1 VAEGGS
7 GRGAE
12 TSNVEE
18 AFEAHVGPVRDALS
32 DLLRA
37 ADELRDNWGWFPAPD
52 SPGMREL
59 ANAVEFQAASP
70 WGDPVHAAHN
80 LGQLLL
86 FAAGDCVEALVAALS
101 PERATPVYAHLVLAR
116 AALEQASR
124 AWWLF
129 EPGIGVRLRVARGM
143 NDRLFGIAQQDD
155 RLRVSEHDRTTAF
168 QRRED
173 LLAEAERLGF
183 EIVVSRRIDVRY
195 LEEVRPGQT
204 QLVKEL
210 LGAPLG
216 ALVYGLFSAV
226 AHGTTFGL
234 MQSVQR
240 APNAPRPPGVE
251 WGAVG
256 TDSLDVVHVM
266 AAVILAT
273 REALG
278 RRNDLFGWNSD
289 EWNSSA
295 ATALQALTGS
305 LPS

>member
-1 VAEGGS
+1 
-7 GRGAE
+7 
-12 TSNVEE
+12 
-18 AFEAHVGPVRDALS
+18 
-32 DLLRA
+32 
-37 ADELRDNWGWFPAPD
+37 
-52 SPGMREL
+52 MREL
-59 ANAVEFQAASP
+59 ANAAEFQADSP
-70 WGDPVHAAHN
+70 WGDPVQDAHN

-86 FAAGDCVEALVAALS
+86 FAAGDCVEALVAVLS

-116 AALEQASR
+116 GALEQASR

-129 EPGIGVRLRVARGM
+129 DPGIGVRLRVARVV
-143 NDRLFGIAQQDD
+143 NDRLFGIAQQD
-155 RLRVSEHDRTTAF
+155 RLPVSEQDRTRALE
-168 QRRED
+168 RRED

-183 EIVVSRRIDVRY
+183 EIAVSRRADVPY

-210 LGAPLG
+210 LGARLG

-251 WGAVG
+251 WGAVI
-256 TDSLDVVHVM
+256 TDSLNVVHVL
-266 AAVILAT
+266 AAVMLAT
-273 REALG
+273 REAFD
-278 RRNDLFGWNSD
+278 RRNDLFGWKS
-289 EWNSSA
+289 EAWNASA
-295 ATALQALTGS
+295 AAAVRVVGRS